1 MGNSWVVI
9 RTFNRKEMEVG
20 SFLKEKG
27 LTYFI
32 PMTYTEKLVGNELKP
47 RRKLVPV
54 VHNYVFL
61 QKDCGDND
69 LQQMLNE
76 CRVPLQLLRN
86 KMDNRVSEV
95 TDKEMTDFRLL
106 CDPDYSKTPVEFLD
120 AEEADIK
127 PGKEVEVLHG
137 QFAGVRGKLYKN
149 GRKCWLIKTVGCL
162 SVMLRISRWYCK
174 VVESEESLKYNR

>member
-1 MGNSWVVI
+1 MENSWVVI
-9 RTFNRKEMEVG
+9 RTFNRKEMEIG

-32 PMTYTEKLVGNELKP
+32 PMTYTEKLVGNEPKP

-61 QKDCGDND
+61 QKSCGDNE
-69 LQQMLNE
+69 LRQILNE
-76 CRVPLQLLRN
+76 CRVPLLLLCN
-86 KMDNRVSEV
+86 KMDNRIGEVS
-95 TDKEMTDFRLL
+95 DKEMTDFRLL
-106 CDPDYSKTPVEFLD
+106 CDPDYAKTPVEFLD
-120 AEEADIK
+120 ANEAEAK

-137 QFAGVRGKLYKN
+137 QFAGVRGKLHRSGK
-149 GRKCWLIKTVGCL
+149 KFWLIKTVGSL

-174 VVESEESLKYNR
+174 VVES

>member
-1 MGNSWVVI
+1 MENSWVVI

-32 PMTYTEKLVGNELKP
+32 PMTYQEKLVGDEMKP
-47 RRKLVPV
+47 RRILVPV
-54 VHNYVFL
+54 IHNYVFL
-61 QKDCGDND
+61 QKRCTDNT
-69 LQQMLNE
+69 LREMLNE

-86 KMDNRVSEV
+86 KMDNKVSEIS
-95 TDKEMTDFRLL
+95 DKEMTDFRLL
-106 CDPDYSKTPVEFLD
+106 CDPDYAKTPVEFMD
-120 AEEADIK
+120 ADEADAK

-137 QFAGVRGKLYKN
+137 QFAGVHGKLYKN
-149 GRKCWLIKTVGCL
+149 GRQYWLIKTVGSL

-174 VVESEESLKYNR
+174 VVDGNANR